1 MAEVDCL
8 EDAGHGLEV
17 ARLDPADV
25 VVGQIKAP
33 GFKTKINNKFKLNFI
48 ARHCRRNL
56 LTYCFHLLDVLNFN
70 QDH

>member
-33 GFKTKINNKFKLNFI
+33 GFKTKINNKF
-48 ARHCRRNL
+48 
-56 LTYCFHLLDVLNFN
+56 
-70 QDH
+70 

>member
-33 GFKTKINNKFKLNFI
+33 GFKTKINNKFLGKIKLNFI
-48 ARHCRRNL
+48 ARHCRA
-56 LTYCFHLLDVLNFN
+56 
-70 QDH
+70 